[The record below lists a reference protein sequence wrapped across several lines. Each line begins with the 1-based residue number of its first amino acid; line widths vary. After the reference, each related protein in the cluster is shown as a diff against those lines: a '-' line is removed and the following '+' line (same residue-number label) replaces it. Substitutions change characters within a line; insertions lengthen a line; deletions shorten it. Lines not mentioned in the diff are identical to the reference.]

1 MPIQLSANTQQQQKA
16 PFAAFDSTSRY
27 RSGLSG
33 VAEGLSKVGQ
43 VAEKGMNFLA
53 KKDQQAQE
61 LLGQEAGNMYT
72 DKVDEWKVA
81 RKAALDSQNVEA
93 IEASDKAFVDLNPS
107 NTDWNKYLNPTAGG
121 KLKDKSRSALS
132 AGFQTSWDKLDNR
145 RQVDQNQ
152 AIIFNQ
158 SVTAIEKTEK
168 DAVDIIINFPN
179 GQNAAQFQAFAEKNN
194 FSNFKAQHEGLTS
207 PESKDAFLNSMRASH
222 LIIAENQIT
231 TASTPEELQSRY
243 DQFTEFLQENEEYKF
258 NPDEI
263 QKLAGEFTKQLKVV
277 SDPTVQDKL
286 AEGYAKDFFDLV
298 IGVGANGDG
307 HSSAVKGLQ
316 ASSNVDKS
324 RLTLENQKKFD
335 SKRNLLFAYIQGD
348 DGEPSIVQNIAAQ
361 IIKSTEENR
370 LSDET
375 ILERLGEN
383 SELEFQSS
391 ERKNLSAGIKNAV
404 NEVEAKL
411 ALGDSTAW
419 ARLFPEY
426 KKLLESET
434 PEDLAKAKHYYD
446 TTIREQVTGAGM
458 DAGLRGIGVGN
469 NIVWQEFSILTPTI
483 DMDAAPEEITN
494 SLVNSVTKNFKIGAL
509 STVAEASMRNFNSA
523 GSSNDSL
530 TALSTAMVAKRVSGG
545 EDLQAAASDVVNL
558 LTSYDN
564 LTGDQKADVDLR
576 YTATM
581 VNLDDPEASS
591 QNILELPQLIN
602 FAIEGATG
610 SQVAESLQLL
620 LRGVLTSS
628 QGGKSSGQQLLIAK
642 QVEAKNIIP
651 VFGVVRRTADG
662 SAVQV
667 SAPVW
672 NMFVDPNEES
682 SLFGVLSKAESAFD
696 LAMGNQ
702 PQIKAKTVVKGLQNA
717 VLISLARSGNFN
729 KAAVSKAFAD
739 YNIAPFKN
747 VFDSQADK
755 AARGEDTSTKPA
767 YGFAR
772 SYSDGADNSGIP
784 INISPEEY
792 AIAFARGLGTNEY
805 NPDKGLLN
813 SGLWSGDGQ
822 SISRIKM
829 TSRKTVDPVTNQL
842 VEVAGYTVELFNP
855 SQGKYEPWGDEN
867 GSPVFVKESVVM
879 NHLSEYTQ
887 GPAAFEVYPALA
899 LSSSSAQTKM
909 MADIVFE
916 EDPENK

>member
-1 MPIQLSANTQQQQKA
+1 MAIQLSANTQQQQKA

-72 DKVDEWKVA
+72 DKLDEWQVA

-107 NTDWNKYLNPTAGG
+107 NTNWNNYLNPTAGG
-121 KLKDKSRSALS
+121 KLKDKSLGALS

-158 SVTAIEKTEK
+158 VTTDLNETNASVVNMMLES
-168 DAVDIIINFPN
+168 PN
-179 GQNAAQFQAFAEKNN
+179 GQSATEFQAFGEKNAYAN
-194 FSNFKAQHEGLTS
+194 IKAYHDGLSNS
-207 PESKDAFLNSMRASH
+207 ESKASYLAAKRAPLLMGAKHQLS
-222 LIIAENQIT
+222 
-231 TASTPEELQSRY
+231 TAASPEELQSRY
-243 DQFTEFLQENEEYKF
+243 DQISEFVRGNPEYNF
-258 NPDEI
+258 NPKEI
-263 QKLAGEFTKQLKVV
+263 EGLAGEFDKQLKVV
-277 SDPTVQDKL
+277 SDPAVQDKL

-307 HSSAVKGLQ
+307 HLSAVKGLQ

-335 SKRNLLFAYIQGD
+335 SKRNLLFAYKQGD
-348 DGEPSIVQNIAAQ
+348 DGEPSIVQSIATQ
-361 IIKSTEENR
+361 LIKSTEENR

-375 ILERLGEN
+375 ILELLGEN

-426 KKLLESET
+426 KKLLSSEKS
-434 PEDLAKAKHYYD
+434 LAQAKHYYD

-458 DAGLRGIGVGN
+458 DAGLQGIGVGN

-494 SLVNSVTKNFKIGAL
+494 SLVNSVVKNVSIGAL

-564 LTGDQKADVDLR
+564 LTEDQKADVDLR

-602 FAIEGATG
+602 FAIEGSDG

-628 QGGKSSGQQLLIAK
+628 KGGKSSGQQLLIAK

-651 VFGVVRRTADG
+651 VFGVTRRTADG

-682 SLFGVLSKAESAFD
+682 SRFGVLSKLESAFD

-702 PQIKAKTVVKGLQNA
+702 PQIKAKTAVKGLQNA

-729 KAAVSKAFAD
+729 EAALSKAFAN
-739 YNIAPFKN
+739 YNIAPFEN

-755 AARGEDTSTKPA
+755 AARGEDTSIKPA

-772 SYSDGADNSGIP
+772 SFSDGADNSGIP
-784 INISPEEY
+784 IDISPEEY

-805 NPDKGLLN
+805 NPDKGFLN

-855 SQGKYEPWGDEN
+855 TQGKYEPWGDEN
-867 GSPVFVKESVVM
+867 GIPVFVKESVVM
-879 NHLSEYTQ
+879 DHLSEYTQ
-887 GPAAFEVYPALA
+887 GPAAFEIYPALA

-909 MADIVFE
+909 MADIIFE
-916 EDPENK
+916 KEPENK

>member
-1 MPIQLSANTQQQQKA
+1 
-16 PFAAFDSTSRY
+16 
-27 RSGLSG
+27 

-61 LLGQEAGNMYT
+61 LLSKEAGNMYT
-72 DKVDEWKVA
+72 DKLDEWQVA

-93 IEASDKAFVDLNPS
+93 IEASDKALVDLNPA
-107 NTDWNKYLNPTAGG
+107 NTDWNNYLNPTAGG
-121 KLKDKSRSALS
+121 KLKDKSLGVLS
-132 AGFQTSWDKLDNR
+132 AGYQTAWDKLNNR
-145 RQVDQNQ
+145 SQVDQNQ

-158 SVTAIEKTEK
+158 TTTDLDQVNNSV
-168 DAVDIIINFPN
+168 VDLMLESPN
-179 GQNAAQFQAFAEKNN
+179 GLDATQFQAFGEKNAYAN
-194 FSNFKAQHEGLTS
+194 IKAYHDGLTS
-207 PESKDAFLNSMRASH
+207 PESKAKYLDARRAPLLMGAKHQLS
-222 LIIAENQIT
+222 
-231 TASTPEELQSRY
+231 TAASPEELQSRY
-243 DQFTEFLQENEEYKF
+243 DQISEFIRGNPDYNF
-258 NPDEI
+258 NPKEI
-263 QKLAGEFTKQLKVV
+263 EGLTDAFDKQLKVV
-277 SDPTVQDKL
+277 SDPAVQDKL

-348 DGEPSIVQNIAAQ
+348 DGEPSIVQSIATQ
-361 IIKSTEENR
+361 LIKSTEENR

-375 ILERLGEN
+375 ILELLGEN

-419 ARLFPEY
+419 DRLFPEY
-426 KKLLESET
+426 KKLLGSEKFA
-434 PEDLAKAKHYYD
+434 EAKHYYD
-446 TTIREQVTGAGM
+446 STIREQVTGTGM
-458 DAGLRGIGVGN
+458 DAGLAGIGVGN

-494 SLVNSVTKNFKIGAL
+494 SLVNSVTKNISIGAL

-523 GSSNDSL
+523 GSSNDGL
-530 TALSTAMVAKRVSGG
+530 TALSTAMVAERVSGG

-564 LTGDQKADVDLR
+564 LTEDQKADVDLR

-591 QNILELPQLIN
+591 QNILELPQLIE

-628 QGGKSSGQQLLIAK
+628 KGGKSSEQQLLIAK
-642 QVEAKNIIP
+642 QIEAKNIIP
-651 VFGVVRRTADG
+651 VFGVTRRTSDG

-682 SLFGVLSKAESAFD
+682 SRFGVLSKLESAFD

-702 PQIKAKTVVKGLQNA
+702 PQIKAKTVVKGIQNS
-717 VLISLARSGNFN
+717 VLISLARSGDFN
-729 KAAVSKAFAD
+729 KAALSKAFA
-739 YNIAPFKN
+739 NFSIAPFEN
-747 VFDSQADK
+747 VIDSAADK
-755 AARGEDTSTKPA
+755 AARGEDITTKPL
-767 YGFAR
+767 YTGIHPVR
-772 SYSDGADNSGIP
+772 SFSDGADNSGIP
-784 INISPEEY
+784 IDISHEEY

-805 NPDKGLLN
+805 NPDKGFLN

-822 SISRIKM
+822 AISRIKM
-829 TSRKTVDPVTNQL
+829 TSRKIVDPVTNKL

-855 SQGKYEPWGDEN
+855 TQGKYEPWGDEK

-887 GPAAFEVYPALA
+887 GPAAFEFYPALA

-916 EDPENK
+916 ADYGAAIKSVSNFGGDGGGGPMLQSLQP

>member
-1 MPIQLSANTQQQQKA
+1 MAIQLSANTQQQQKA

-43 VAEKGMNFLA
+43 LAQQGSNIFA

-72 DKVDEWKVA
+72 DKLDEWQVA

-107 NTDWNKYLNPTAGG
+107 NTNWNNYLNPTAGG
-121 KLKDKSRSALS
+121 KLKDKSLGALS

-152 AIIFNQ
+152 AVIFNQ
-158 SVTAIEKTEK
+158 SVTAIENTEK

-194 FSNFKAQHEGLTS
+194 FSNFKAQHEGLTT
-207 PESKDAFLNSMRASH
+207 PTSKDAFLNSMRASH

-231 TASTPEELQSRY
+231 TASTPEELKSRY
-243 DQFTEFLQENEEYKF
+243 DQFTEFLQENKEYKF

-277 SDPTVQDKL
+277 SDPTVQKELNKGRVDDVSDVL
-286 AEGYAKDFFDLV
+286 S
-298 IGVGANGDG
+298 GVGTTGDG
-307 HSSAVKGLQ
+307 GSI
-316 ASSNVDKS
+316 ASEALKLFEFVDIS
-324 RLTLENQKKFD
+324 LLDPDEEKKVE
-335 SKRNLLFAYIQGD
+335 SKKNLALAFFQGSE
-348 DGEPSIVQNIAAQ
+348 GEPSIVQNTASLL
-361 IIKSTEENR
+361 IKSTEENR
-370 LSDET
+370 LSDEN
-375 ILERLGEN
+375 IFSLLDEN
-383 SELEFQSS
+383 SDYTFLSP
-391 ERKNLSAGIKNAV
+391 ERKTISAALKNAV

-419 ARLFPEY
+419 ARLYPEY
-426 KKLLESET
+426 KKLLSSEKS
-434 PEDLAKAKHYYD
+434 LAQAKHYYD
-446 TTIREQVTGAGM
+446 TTIRKQVTGAGM
-458 DAGLRGIGVGN
+458 DAGLQGIGVGN

-483 DMDAAPEEITN
+483 DMDAAPEEIT
-494 SLVNSVTKNFKIGAL
+494 SGLVNSVTKNFKIGAL
-509 STVAEASMRNFNSA
+509 STVSEASMRKFNSG

-530 TALSTAMVAKRVSGG
+530 TALSTAMVAERVSGG

-558 LTSYDN
+558 ITSYDN
-564 LTGDQKADVDLR
+564 LTEDQKADVDLR
-576 YTATM
+576 YKATM

-591 QNILELPQLIN
+591 QNILELPQLIE

-628 QGGKSSGQQLLIAK
+628 KGGKSSGQQLLIAK

-651 VFGVVRRTADG
+651 VFGIVRKTADG
-662 SAVQV
+662 SPVQM
-667 SAPVW
+667 SAALY
-672 NMFVDPNEES
+672 NTFVDPNEES
-682 SLFGVLSKAESAFD
+682 SWTGMWSKVESGFD
-696 LAMGNQ
+696 LIMGNQ

-717 VLISLARSGNFN
+717 VLISIAKNGTFN
-729 KAAVSKAFAD
+729 EAAVSKAFAN
-739 YNIAPFKN
+739 YSIAPFEN
-747 VFDSQADK
+747 LFDSQADK
-755 AARGEDTSTKPA
+755 AARGEDTSIKPA

-772 SYSDGADNSGIP
+772 SFSDGADNSGIP
-784 INISPEEY
+784 IDISPEEY
-792 AIAFARGLGTNEY
+792 AIALARGLGTNEY
-805 NPDKGLLN
+805 NPDKGFIGT
-813 SGLWSGDGQ
+813 GLFSGDGQ
-822 SISRIKM
+822 AISRIRK
-829 TSRKTVDPVTNQL
+829 TSRKIVDPATNKL

-855 SQGKYEPWGDEN
+855 TQDKYEPWGDEN

-887 GPAAFEVYPALA
+887 GPAAFELYPALA

-916 EDPENK
+916 EEPENK

>member
-1 MPIQLSANTQQQQKA
+1 MMLES
-16 PFAAFDSTSRY
+16 
-27 RSGLSG
+27 
-33 VAEGLSKVGQ
+33 
-43 VAEKGMNFLA
+43 
-53 KKDQQAQE
+53 
-61 LLGQEAGNMYT
+61 
-72 DKVDEWKVA
+72 
-81 RKAALDSQNVEA
+81 
-93 IEASDKAFVDLNPS
+93 
-107 NTDWNKYLNPTAGG
+107 
-121 KLKDKSRSALS
+121 
-132 AGFQTSWDKLDNR
+132 
-145 RQVDQNQ
+145 
-152 AIIFNQ
+152 
-158 SVTAIEKTEK
+158 
-168 DAVDIIINFPN
+168 PN
-179 GQNAAQFQAFAEKNN
+179 GQSATEFQAFGEKNAYAN
-194 FSNFKAQHEGLTS
+194 IKAYHDGLSNS
-207 PESKDAFLNSMRASH
+207 ESKASYLAAKRAPLLMGAKHQLS
-222 LIIAENQIT
+222 
-231 TASTPEELQSRY
+231 TAASPEELQSRY
-243 DQFTEFLQENEEYKF
+243 DQISEFVRGNPDYNF
-258 NPDEI
+258 NPKEI
-263 QKLAGEFTKQLKVV
+263 EGLAGEFDKQLKVV
-277 SDPTVQDKL
+277 SDPAVQDKL

-307 HSSAVKGLQ
+307 HLSAVKGLQ

-335 SKRNLLFAYIQGD
+335 SKRNLLFAYKQGD
-348 DGEPSIVQNIAAQ
+348 DGEPSIVQSIATQ
-361 IIKSTEENR
+361 LIKSTEENR

-375 ILERLGEN
+375 ILELLGEN

-426 KKLLESET
+426 KKLLSSEKS
-434 PEDLAKAKHYYD
+434 LAQAKHYYD

-458 DAGLRGIGVGN
+458 DAGLQGIGVGN

-494 SLVNSVTKNFKIGAL
+494 SLVNSVVKNVSIGAL

-564 LTGDQKADVDLR
+564 LTEDQKADVDLR

-602 FAIEGATG
+602 FAIEGSDG

-628 QGGKSSGQQLLIAK
+628 KGGKSSGQQLLIAK

-651 VFGVVRRTADG
+651 VFGVTRRTADG

-682 SLFGVLSKAESAFD
+682 SRFGVLSKLESAFD

-702 PQIKAKTVVKGLQNA
+702 PQIKAKTAVKGLQNA

-729 KAAVSKAFAD
+729 EAALSKAFAN
-739 YNIAPFKN
+739 YNIAPFEN

-755 AARGEDTSTKPA
+755 AARGEDTSIKPA

-772 SYSDGADNSGIP
+772 SFSDGADNSGIP
-784 INISPEEY
+784 IDISPEEY

-805 NPDKGLLN
+805 NPDKGFLN

-855 SQGKYEPWGDEN
+855 TQGKYEPWGDEN
-867 GSPVFVKESVVM
+867 GIPVFVKESVVM
-879 NHLSEYTQ
+879 DHLSEYTQ
-887 GPAAFEVYPALA
+887 GPAAFEIYPALA

-909 MADIVFE
+909 MADIIFE
-916 EDPENK
+916 KEPENK

>member
-1 MPIQLSANTQQQQKA
+1 MAIQLSANTQQQQKA

-72 DKVDEWKVA
+72 DKLDEWQVA

-107 NTDWNKYLNPTAGG
+107 NTNWNNYLNPTAGG
-121 KLKDKSRSALS
+121 KLKDKSLGALS

-158 SVTAIEKTEK
+158 SVTAIENTEK

-179 GQNAAQFQAFAEKNN
+179 GQNTTQFQAFAEKNN
-194 FSNFKAQHEGLTS
+194 FSNIKAQYEGLTT
-207 PESKDAFLNSMRASH
+207 PKTKDAFLNGMRASH

-243 DQFTEFLQENEEYKF
+243 NQFTEFLQENEEYKF

-263 QKLAGEFTKQLKVV
+263 QKLAGEFDKQLKVV
-277 SDPTVQDKL
+277 SDPAVQDKL

-307 HSSAVKGLQ
+307 HLSAVKGLQ

-335 SKRNLLFAYIQGD
+335 SKRNLLFAYKQGD
-348 DGEPSIVQNIAAQ
+348 DGEPSIVQSIATQ
-361 IIKSTEENR
+361 LIKSTEENR

-375 ILERLGEN
+375 ILELLGEN

-426 KKLLESET
+426 KKLLSSEKS
-434 PEDLAKAKHYYD
+434 LAQAKHYYD

-458 DAGLRGIGVGN
+458 DAGLQGIGVGN

-494 SLVNSVTKNFKIGAL
+494 SLVNSVVKNVSIGAL

-564 LTGDQKADVDLR
+564 LTEDQKADVDLR

-602 FAIEGATG
+602 FAIEGSDG

-628 QGGKSSGQQLLIAK
+628 KGGKSSGQQLLIAK

-651 VFGVVRRTADG
+651 VFGVTRRTADG

-682 SLFGVLSKAESAFD
+682 SRFGVLSKLESAFD

-702 PQIKAKTVVKGLQNA
+702 PQIKAKTAVKGLQNA

-729 KAAVSKAFAD
+729 EAALSKAFAN
-739 YNIAPFKN
+739 YNIAPFEN

-755 AARGEDTSTKPA
+755 AARGEDTSIKPA

-772 SYSDGADNSGIP
+772 SFSDGADNSGIP
-784 INISPEEY
+784 IDISPEEY

-805 NPDKGLLN
+805 NPDKGFLN

-855 SQGKYEPWGDEN
+855 TQGKYEPWGDEN
-867 GSPVFVKESVVM
+867 GIPVFVKESVVM
-879 NHLSEYTQ
+879 DHLSEYTQ
-887 GPAAFEVYPALA
+887 GPAAFEIYPALA

-909 MADIVFE
+909 MADIIFE
-916 EDPENK
+916 KEPENK

>member
-1 MPIQLSANTQQQQKA
+1 MAIQLSANTQQQQKA

-43 VAEKGMNFLA
+43 LAQQGSNIFA

-72 DKVDEWKVA
+72 DKLDEWQVA

-107 NTDWNKYLNPTAGG
+107 NTNWNNYLNPTAGG
-121 KLKDKSRSALS
+121 KLKDKSLGALS

-152 AIIFNQ
+152 AVIFNQ
-158 SVTAIEKTEK
+158 SVTAIENTEK

-194 FSNFKAQHEGLTS
+194 FSNFKAQHEGLTT
-207 PESKDAFLNSMRASH
+207 PTSKDAFLNSMRASH

-231 TASTPEELQSRY
+231 TASTPEELKSRY

-277 SDPTVQDKL
+277 SDPTVQKELNKGRVDDVSDVL
-286 AEGYAKDFFDLV
+286 S
-298 IGVGANGDG
+298 GVGTTGDG
-307 HSSAVKGLQ
+307 GSI
-316 ASSNVDKS
+316 ASEALKLFEFVDIS
-324 RLTLENQKKFD
+324 LLDPDEEKKVE
-335 SKRNLLFAYIQGD
+335 SKKNLALAFFQGSE
-348 DGEPSIVQNIAAQ
+348 GEPSIVQNTASLL
-361 IIKSTEENR
+361 IKSTEENR
-370 LSDET
+370 LSDEN
-375 ILERLGEN
+375 IFSLLDEN
-383 SELEFQSS
+383 SDYTFLSP
-391 ERKNLSAGIKNAV
+391 ERKTISAALKNAV

-419 ARLFPEY
+419 ARLYPEY
-426 KKLLESET
+426 KKLLSSEKS
-434 PEDLAKAKHYYD
+434 LAQAKHYYD
-446 TTIREQVTGAGM
+446 TTIRKQVTGAGM
-458 DAGLRGIGVGN
+458 DAGLQGIGVGN

-483 DMDAAPEEITN
+483 DMDAAPEEIT
-494 SLVNSVTKNFKIGAL
+494 SGLVNSVTKNFKIGAL
-509 STVAEASMRNFNSA
+509 STVSEASMRKFNSG

-530 TALSTAMVAKRVSGG
+530 TALSTAMVAERVSGG

-558 LTSYDN
+558 ITSYDN
-564 LTGDQKADVDLR
+564 LTEDQKADVDLR
-576 YTATM
+576 YKATM

-591 QNILELPQLIN
+591 QNILELPQLIE

-628 QGGKSSGQQLLIAK
+628 KGGKSSGQQLLIAK

-651 VFGVVRRTADG
+651 VFGIVRKTADG
-662 SAVQV
+662 SPVQM
-667 SAPVW
+667 SAALY
-672 NMFVDPNEES
+672 NTFVDPNEES
-682 SLFGVLSKAESAFD
+682 SWTGMWSKVESGFD
-696 LAMGNQ
+696 LIMGNQ

-717 VLISLARSGNFN
+717 VLISIAKNGTFN
-729 KAAVSKAFAD
+729 EAAVSKAFAN
-739 YNIAPFKN
+739 YSIAPFEN
-747 VFDSQADK
+747 LFDSQADK
-755 AARGEDTSTKPA
+755 AARGEDTSIKPA

-772 SYSDGADNSGIP
+772 SFSDGADNSGIP
-784 INISPEEY
+784 IDISPEEY
-792 AIAFARGLGTNEY
+792 AIALARGLGTNEY
-805 NPDKGLLN
+805 NPDKGFIGT
-813 SGLWSGDGQ
+813 GLFSGDGQ
-822 SISRIKM
+822 AISRIRK
-829 TSRKTVDPVTNQL
+829 TSRKIVDPATNKL

-855 SQGKYEPWGDEN
+855 TQDKYEPWGDEN

-887 GPAAFEVYPALA
+887 GPAAFELYPALA

-916 EDPENK
+916 EEPENK

>member
-1 MPIQLSANTQQQQKA
+1 MAIQLSANTQQQQKA

-72 DKVDEWKVA
+72 DKLNEWQVA
-81 RKAALDSQNVEA
+81 NKAAVDSGNVEA
-93 IEASDKAFVDLNPS
+93 IEASDKAFVSLNPTG
-107 NTDWNKYLNPTAGG
+107 TDWNKYLPPTAGG
-121 KLKDKSRSALS
+121 KLKDKSLGALS

-152 AIIFNQ
+152 AIIVRKTTEDLDKTNK
-158 SVTAIEKTEK
+158 SV
-168 DAVDIIINFPN
+168 VDIMLESPN
-179 GQNAAQFQAFAEKNN
+179 GLDATEFQAFGEKNAYAN
-194 FSNFKAQHEGLTS
+194 IKAYHDGLTS
-207 PESKDAFLNSMRASH
+207 PESKASYLTAKRAPLLMGAKHQLS
-222 LIIAENQIT
+222 
-231 TASTPEELQSRY
+231 TAASPEELQSRY
-243 DQFTEFLQENEEYKF
+243 DQISEFVRGNPDYNF
-258 NPDEI
+258 NPKEI
-263 QKLAGEFTKQLKVV
+263 EGLAGEFDKQLKVV
-277 SDPTVQDKL
+277 SDTTVQDKL
-286 AEGYAKDFFDLV
+286 AAVRANDFYDLV

-348 DGEPSIVQNIAAQ
+348 DGEPSIVQSIATQ
-361 IIKSTEENR
+361 LLKSTEENR

-375 ILERLGEN
+375 ILELLGEN

-419 ARLFPEY
+419 DRLFPEY
-426 KKLLESET
+426 KKLLGSEKFA
-434 PEDLAKAKHYYD
+434 EAKHYYD
-446 TTIREQVTGAGM
+446 STIREQVTGTGM

-494 SLVNSVTKNFKIGAL
+494 SLVNSVVKNISIGAL

-530 TALSTAMVAKRVSGG
+530 TALSTAMVAERVSGG

-564 LTGDQKADVDLR
+564 LTEDQKADVDLR

-591 QNILELPQLIN
+591 QNILELPQLIE
-602 FAIEGATG
+602 FAIEGGTG

-628 QGGKSSGQQLLIAK
+628 KGGKSSGQQLLIAK

-651 VFGVVRRTADG
+651 VFGIVRKTADG
-662 SAVQV
+662 SPVQM
-667 SAPVW
+667 SAALY
-672 NMFVDPNEES
+672 NTFVDPNEES
-682 SLFGVLSKAESAFD
+682 SWTGMWSKAESGFD
-696 LAMGNQ
+696 LIMGNQ

-717 VLISLARSGNFN
+717 VLISIAKNGTFN
-729 KAAVSKAFAD
+729 EAAVSKAFAD

-755 AARGEDTSTKPA
+755 AARGEDTSIKPA

-792 AIAFARGLGTNEY
+792 AVALARGLGTNEY
-805 NPDKGLLN
+805 NPDKGFIGTGLL
-813 SGLWSGDGQ
+813 SGDGQ
-822 SISRIKM
+822 AISRIRK
-829 TSRKTVDPVTNQL
+829 TSRKIVDPVTNQL

-855 SQGKYEPWGDEN
+855 TQDKYEPWGDEN

-887 GPAAFEVYPALA
+887 GPAAFELYPALA

-916 EDPENK
+916 EEPENK